1 MTGPLAEALGYSE
14 CRSKGHH
21 VDDGQA
27 ADVTALA
34 EPTTTG
40 LQEAI
45 DVDALKR

>member
-27 ADVTALA
+27 ADATAFV
-34 EPTTTG
+34 EPTTRK

-45 DVDALKR
+45 DADALKR